1 MKRYKLLKDL
11 PTFKAGDE
19 FFISQSGNLIAGT
32 PEEPKTVRVGEITPT
47 EVDLMAYAKE
57 TLEQFPNILTDW
69 FEEIKE
75 PKLYFIIDFFRKD
88 VIQISDAGMMGWS
101 IDNVKSLGLLF
112 ETEQEAEEHLE
123 YLEAKEIIRQDA
135 KGFKPDWT
143 DEDETKYYGYWGFKC
158 EEPDCG
164 KVHIT
169 KEANIY
175 FKSSED
181 LKESF
186 RKHPKEWRTYL
197 TYEQ

>member
-1 MKRYKLLKDL
+1 MHNEGTGHFKLYKD
-11 PTFKAGDE
+11 AEG
-19 FFISQSGNLIAGT
+19 IS
-32 PEEPKTVRVGEITPT
+32 VGYLQEDYIDNFN
-47 EVDLMAYAKE
+47 E
-57 TLEQFPNILTDW
+57 W
-69 FEEIKE
+69 FEK
-75 PKLYFIIDFFRKD
+75 KLDLDEYYYITDDGLIDFAVEEDHDINKRRMLVGNIF
-88 VIQISDAGMMGWS
+88 A
-101 IDNVKSLGLLF
+101 
-112 ETEQEAEEHLE
+112 TQEEAQEHLE

>member
-1 MKRYKLLKDL
+1 MKKYKLLKDL
-11 PTFKAGDE
+11 PFAKAGDIFKGKLEYGTTVLSPEDYENYKHKLNSDE
-19 FFISQSGNLIAGT
+19 FWDFD
-32 PEEPKTVRVGEITPT
+32 E
-47 EVDLMAYAKE
+47 
-57 TLEQFPNILTDW
+57 W

-123 YLEAKEIIRQDA
+123 YLEAKEIIRQDT
-135 KGFKPDWT
+135 KGFKPNWT

-186 RKHPKEWRTYL
+186 RKHPKEWETYL